1 MRIAENDLPNVLL
14 LDLDDTILD
23 DTGSVVAC
31 WTATCEAFA
40 ERVGI
45 EAVQLQEAI
54 DLKRNW
60 YWDDP
65 DRHRVGRSDIR
76 AASAHIVDLALET
89 FGVSDSAM
97 ARVISD
103 SYRDQRDAFICLF
116 PGAIETLD
124 ALRDRRIPM
133 ALLTN
138 GSATAQRGKV
148 ERFGLAPFFDC
159 ILIEGELGFGKPDER
174 VYRLALEALHAAP
187 EDAWCV
193 GDNIEW
199 DVGAPQE
206 LGIAGVWVNRG
217 GAASNPFNPRFSS
230 IVPDRTIGELADL
243 LR

>member
-1 MRIAENDLPNVLL
+1 VLL

-40 ERVGI
+40 ERVGV
-45 EAVQLQEAI
+45 ESARLKAAI
-54 DLKRNW
+54 DVKRNW

-65 DRHRVGRSDIR
+65 ERHRVGRADIR

-89 FGVSDSAM
+89 FGVSDLVL

-103 SYRDQRDAFICLF
+103 SYRDQRNAFICLF

-124 ALRDRRIPM
+124 ALKDRGIPM

-138 GSATAQRGKV
+138 GSAAAQRGKV
-148 ERFGLAPFFDC
+148 ERFGLTPYFDS
-159 ILIEGELGFGKPDER
+159 LFIEGELGFGKPDER
-174 VYRLALEALHAAP
+174 VYRLALEALQASP
-187 EDAWCV
+187 GDAWCV

-199 DVGAPQE
+199 DVGAPQQ

-217 GAASNPFNPRFSS
+217 GTTSNPFNPKFRS
-230 IVPDRTIGELADL
+230 IVPSKTIAELADL